1 MEEKKEN
8 ISETKTEEELKNEKN
23 EKVTPWEVKGN
34 IKYEKLVE
42 EFGTQIITEELIE
55 RFEKVTKKPIH
66 PWVKRGLFFSHR
78 DLNLILD
85 SYEKGENIFLYTGR
99 GPTSDALHLGHL
111 IPFMFTK
118 WLQDVFDCYLVIQLS
133 DDEKFYFKENKFKEI
148 YKLGKENAKDIIAV
162 GFNPQKTFI
171 FSNRDYRL
179 STPKFEELT
188 AEMNKSINF
197 HTLTKIF
204 GFDDHANVGMIG
216 WPSYQIAAAF
226 SEAYPHL
233 FRKKTLCLIPYAI
246 DQDPYF
252 RLSRD
257 VARKLK
263 LLLPCSIIGKFI
275 PPLTG
280 NEGKMSSSI
289 SQQSTIFLTDDEK
302 VIRNKVLKYSY
313 SGGGGDGTL
322 KDHQLYGG
330 NVDLDIP
337 CQYLKFFE
345 MDDEKLNSVFQG
357 FKEGK
362 ITCGETKNLLIEKLI
377 TIVSEHQNKRK
388 NITNDDLDLFY
399 AKDKALYKKIISPF
413 DKEIPCF
420 SYPGMSLNNRFMDVV
435 IENMPKQLNSIGT
448 HTRSKNS
455 EDGFDEIHD
464 AEREYIYWVGQKLFS
479 TSKNIKEDIDGYLC
493 SGGTEANIMGLW
505 ILRNM
510 LFNQGFDIN
519 NIHVV
524 FSKLSH
530 YSVVKASN
538 LLYLKNTHS
547 VNANHKFKIDFN
559 ELTKLCDTLLNNEN
573 NRIILFLNIGTTL
586 AGTID
591 NVIKINKWINE
602 KYKNKIYIHLDAAFG
617 GFILPFSNTEKKY
630 FFENDNVLTIG
641 LDAHKTGQLPFST
654 GIFLCRKNLQKYI
667 ELSVDYI
674 YGHSDDT
681 LIGSRN
687 GIFALLGKW
696 YIYNIGE
703 KGQKEFVDYC
713 IQGRDKFVD
722 AIKKEIN
729 DYIEIYPYS
738 KKINYISFSFKNL
751 SPEQIEKCEKIL
763 MLRYCEVND
772 IKIYKI
778 PVMPHTIK
786 GYKKFIQ
793 VIKNCLN
800 NK

>member
-1 MEEKKEN
+1 MEEIKEN

-188 AEMNKSINF
+188 AEINKTINF

-330 NVDLDIP
+330 NVDIDIP

-345 MDDEKLNSVFQG
+345 MDDQKLNSIFQG

-388 NITNDDLDLFY
+388 NITNDDLELFY

-448 HTRSKNS
+448 HTRSQNS
-455 EDGFDEIHD
+455 EDGFDEIHQ

-530 YSVVKASN
+530 YSIVKASN

-573 NRIILFLNIGTTL
+573 NRIILVLNIGTTL
-586 AGTID
+586 AGTVD

-654 GIFLCRKNLQKYI
+654 GIFLCRKNLQQYI

-696 YIYNIGE
+696 YIHNIGE

-729 DYIEIYPYS
+729 DYIELYPYP
-738 KKINYISFSFKNL
+738 KKINYISFAFKNL
-751 SPEQIEKCEKIL
+751 SPEQIEKCEKAL
-763 MLRYCEVND
+763 MLRYCEIND

>member
-1 MEEKKEN
+1 MEEIKEN

-188 AEMNKSINF
+188 AEINKTINF

-330 NVDLDIP
+330 NVDIDIP

-345 MDDEKLNSVFQG
+345 MDDQKLNSIFQG

-388 NITNDDLDLFY
+388 NITNDDLELFY

-448 HTRSKNS
+448 HTRSQNS
-455 EDGFDEIHD
+455 EDGFDEIHQ

-530 YSVVKASN
+530 YSIVKASN

-573 NRIILFLNIGTTL
+573 NRIILVLNIGTTL
-586 AGTID
+586 AGTVD

-654 GIFLCRKNLQKYI
+654 GIFLCRKNLQ
-667 ELSVDYI
+667 
-674 YGHSDDT
+674 
-681 LIGSRN
+681 
-687 GIFALLGKW
+687 
-696 YIYNIGE
+696 
-703 KGQKEFVDYC
+703 Q
-713 IQGRDKFVD
+713 
-722 AIKKEIN
+722 
-729 DYIEIYPYS
+729 
-738 KKINYISFSFKNL
+738 
-751 SPEQIEKCEKIL
+751 
-763 MLRYCEVND
+763 
-772 IKIYKI
+772 
-778 PVMPHTIK
+778 
-786 GYKKFIQ
+786 
-793 VIKNCLN
+793 
-800 NK
+800 

>member
-1 MEEKKEN
+1 MEEIKEN

-188 AEMNKSINF
+188 AEINKTINF

-289 SQQSTIFLTDDEK
+289 IQKSTIFLTDYEK

-330 NVDLDIP
+330 NVDIDIP

-345 MDDEKLNSVFQG
+345 MDDQKLNSIFQG

-388 NITNDDLDLFY
+388 NITNDDLELFY

-448 HTRSKNS
+448 HTRSQNS
-455 EDGFDEIHD
+455 EDGFDEIHQ

-530 YSVVKASN
+530 YSIVKASN

-573 NRIILFLNIGTTL
+573 NRIILVLNIGTTL
-586 AGTID
+586 AGTVD

-654 GIFLCRKNLQKYI
+654 GIFLCRKNLQQYI

-696 YIYNIGE
+696 YIHNIGE

-729 DYIEIYPYS
+729 DYIELYPYP
-738 KKINYISFSFKNL
+738 KKINYISFAFKNL

-763 MLRYCEVND
+763 MLRYFEINCM
-772 IKIYKI
+772 KIYKI
-778 PVMPHTIK
+778 PGMPHTIK

-800 NK
+800 KK

>member
-1 MEEKKEN
+1 MEEIKEN

-188 AEMNKSINF
+188 AEINKTINF

-330 NVDLDIP
+330 NVDIDIP

-345 MDDEKLNSVFQG
+345 MDDQKLNSIFQG

-388 NITNDDLDLFY
+388 NITNDDLELFY

-448 HTRSKNS
+448 HTRSQNS
-455 EDGFDEIHD
+455 EDGFDEIHQ

-530 YSVVKASN
+530 YSIVKASN

-559 ELTKLCDTLLNNEN
+559 ELTKLCDTLLTDEK

-586 AGTID
+586 AGTVD

-654 GIFLCRKNLQKYI
+654 GIFLCRKNLQQYI

-696 YIYNIGE
+696 YIHNIGE

-729 DYIEIYPYS
+729 DYIELYPYP
-738 KKINYISFSFKNL
+738 KKINYISFAFKNL

-763 MLRYCEVND
+763 MLRYFEING

-800 NK
+800 KK

>member
-1 MEEKKEN
+1 MEEIKEN

-188 AEMNKSINF
+188 AEINKTINF

-330 NVDLDIP
+330 NVDIDIP

-345 MDDEKLNSVFQG
+345 MDDQKLNSIFQG

-388 NITNDDLDLFY
+388 NITNDDLELFY

-448 HTRSKNS
+448 HTRSQNS
-455 EDGFDEIHD
+455 EDGFDEIHQ

-573 NRIILFLNIGTTL
+573 NRIILVLNIGTTL
-586 AGTID
+586 AGTVD

-654 GIFLCRKNLQKYI
+654 GIFLCRKNL
-667 ELSVDYI
+667 
-674 YGHSDDT
+674 
-681 LIGSRN
+681 
-687 GIFALLGKW
+687 
-696 YIYNIGE
+696 
-703 KGQKEFVDYC
+703 
-713 IQGRDKFVD
+713 
-722 AIKKEIN
+722 
-729 DYIEIYPYS
+729 
-738 KKINYISFSFKNL
+738 
-751 SPEQIEKCEKIL
+751 
-763 MLRYCEVND
+763 
-772 IKIYKI
+772 
-778 PVMPHTIK
+778 
-786 GYKKFIQ
+786 
-793 VIKNCLN
+793 
-800 NK
+800 

>member
-1 MEEKKEN
+1 MEEIKEN

-188 AEMNKSINF
+188 AEINKTINF

-330 NVDLDIP
+330 NVDIDIP

-345 MDDEKLNSVFQG
+345 MDDQKLNSIFQG

-388 NITNDDLDLFY
+388 NITNDDLELFY

-448 HTRSKNS
+448 HTRSQNS
-455 EDGFDEIHD
+455 EDGFDEIHQ

-530 YSVVKASN
+530 YSIVKASN

-573 NRIILFLNIGTTL
+573 NRIILVLNIGTTL
-586 AGTID
+586 AGTVD

-602 KYKNKIYIHLDAAFG
+602 KY
-617 GFILPFSNTEKKY
+617 
-630 FFENDNVLTIG
+630 
-641 LDAHKTGQLPFST
+641 
-654 GIFLCRKNLQKYI
+654 
-667 ELSVDYI
+667 
-674 YGHSDDT
+674 
-681 LIGSRN
+681 
-687 GIFALLGKW
+687 
-696 YIYNIGE
+696 
-703 KGQKEFVDYC
+703 
-713 IQGRDKFVD
+713 
-722 AIKKEIN
+722 
-729 DYIEIYPYS
+729 
-738 KKINYISFSFKNL
+738 
-751 SPEQIEKCEKIL
+751 QI
-763 MLRYCEVND
+763 
-772 IKIYKI
+772 
-778 PVMPHTIK
+778 
-786 GYKKFIQ
+786 KFIF
-793 VIKNCLN
+793 I
-800 NK
+800 

>member
-1 MEEKKEN
+1 MEEIKEN

-188 AEMNKSINF
+188 AEINKTINF

-330 NVDLDIP
+330 NVDIDIP

-345 MDDEKLNSVFQG
+345 MDDQKLNSIFQG

-388 NITNDDLDLFY
+388 NITNDDLELFY

-448 HTRSKNS
+448 HTRSQNS
-455 EDGFDEIHD
+455 EDGFDEIHQ

-530 YSVVKASN
+530 YSIVKASN

-573 NRIILFLNIGTTL
+573 NRIILVLNIGTTL
-586 AGTID
+586 AGTVD

-654 GIFLCRKNLQKYI
+654 GIFLCRKNLQQYI

-696 YIYNIGE
+696 YIHNIGE

-713 IQGRDKFVD
+713 IQGRDQFVD

-729 DYIEIYPYS
+729 DYIELYPYP
-738 KKINYISFSFKNL
+738 KKINYISFAFKNL

-763 MLRYCEVND
+763 MLRYFEING